1 MAGPFA
7 ICFPIIIVTIMAVNN
22 ETDAIRDL
30 EAIGAI
36 RRGRAALGDT
46 HFIKAYGKSRST
58 GGARSTFQLWG
69 VLADREP
76 AVQGGGQPSA
86 EGIRMLPGM
95 LRGP

>member
-22 ETDAIRDL
+22 ETGAIRDL
-30 EAIGAI
+30 EALGAI
-36 RRGRAALGDT
+36 RRRRAALGDT

-76 AVQGGGQPSA
+76 AVQGGVQPSA
-86 EGIRMLPGM
+86 EGIRMLPEM